1 MTRTLALIA
10 SAAMAVGLAAC
21 DSADKG
27 PKTMEEAKEEAAQLE
42 RPEPGQY
49 KQMTKITKF
58 DVPGA
63 PKEMVEQIRKMMEGQ
78 NNDLTYCLTKEESE
92 KGFEEMFKKGRDG
105 NCKYDRFDASAS
117 TIDAVMVCDT
127 GQGGTARMT
136 LDGTVSSTGSK
147 VNVNVEQKNSQS
159 PMGNATIAMEM
170 ETQRIG
176 DCPAGGGKG

>member
-1 MTRTLALIA
+1 MNR
-10 SAAMAVGLAAC
+10 AVGACALSFCAAIALAAC

-27 PKTMEEAKEEAAQLE
+27 PKTLEEAKEEAAQME

-49 KQMTKITKF
+49 KQMTKITQL

-78 NNDLTYCLTKEESE
+78 NNDLTYCLTKAESE
-92 KGFEEMFKKGRDG
+92 KGFEEMFKKGREG
-105 NCKYDRFDASAS
+105 SCKYERFDASEN
-117 TIDAVMVCDT
+117 TIDAIMVCEA
-127 GQGGTARMT
+127 GEGGSARMT
-136 LDGTVSSTGSK
+136 LNGTVGATGSK
-147 VNVNVEQKNSQS
+147 VNVNVEQKNDKS

-176 DCPAGGGKG
+176 DCPAGAG